1 MSKLPNNKDANK
13 SVHKSVL
20 LNETISA
27 LELGVSETLR
37 VFDGTLGAAGHSE
50 EILKHTNTRLFA
62 VDRDLQA
69 VSKARENLNQY
80 EDRFLVKKGNFA
92 EFSKE
97 VDSLSL
103 DELAVMQWEESEER
117 LFDRVLLDL
126 GISSDQLDDKNR
138 GFSFRDSNSLDMR
151 MDLEQELSANEVLNN
166 YELNKLIRVFRK
178 GGVGK
183 LSSIL
188 AKEIVKNRPIS
199 NSSDF
204 SNVCVDVYTRSGSK
218 KTSHYATV
226 PFQAVRIEV
235 NKELDSI
242 TNFLDSILDYLSP
255 GGILA
260 VICFH
265 SLEDKLVAGTM
276 RKWARITR
284 EQFKLQIE
292 AKGKVLTQKA
302 ITAST
307 MEIEE
312 NPRSRSAMLRVF
324 RKH

>member
-1 MSKLPNNKDANK
+1 MF

-20 LNETISA
+20 LNETIAA
-27 LELGVSETLR
+27 LELDVEKTLR
-37 VFDGTLGAAGHSE
+37 VLDGTLGAAGHSK
-50 EILKHTNTRLFA
+50 EILKNTNTRLFA
-62 VDRDLQA
+62 VDRDLKA
-69 VSKARENLNQY
+69 VNKAKENLSKY

-97 VDSLSL
+97 VENLNS
-103 DELAVMQWEESEER
+103 DELTVMMWQESEVR

-126 GISSDQLDDKNR
+126 GISSDQLDDKDR
-138 GFSFRDSNSLDMR
+138 GFSFRDSSSLDMR
-151 MDLEQELSANEVLNN
+151 MDLDQELSASEVLNS
-166 YELNKLIRVFRK
+166 YEVPELTRVFRK

-199 NSSDF
+199 SSNDF
-204 SNVCVDVYTRSGSK
+204 SQVCVDVYTRSGSK

-226 PFQAVRIEV
+226 PFQAIRIEV

-265 SLEDKLVAGTM
+265 SLEDKLVAGAM

-302 ITAST
+302 IIAST
-307 MEIEE
+307 EEIEN